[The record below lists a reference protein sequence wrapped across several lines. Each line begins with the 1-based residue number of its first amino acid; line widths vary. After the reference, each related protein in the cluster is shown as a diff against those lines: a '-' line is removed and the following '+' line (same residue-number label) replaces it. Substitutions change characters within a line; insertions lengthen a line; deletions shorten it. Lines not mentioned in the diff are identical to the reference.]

1 MEAMLIAATDLVA
14 LLSPSRIE
22 ALADRV
28 RDSLSAERDGN
39 LHQLVTTP
47 AARAAL
53 DRLIAAWRQT
63 EISGGVLAGILV
75 GAAYAR
81 RQAQRESSVELVW
94 TGPTTPFVATRRTEQ
109 VLLDLIHRAQRDLFL
124 VSFVAYDVSSVVD
137 ALNAAA
143 ARGIE
148 VRILLETSASK
159 GGSLSVDPVAM
170 MRRCVPSAALYV
182 WTDRPAP
189 FTEGRVHAK
198 VAVADGLTAFLTSAN
213 LTGHA
218 LEKNMEAG
226 VLVVGGH
233 IPSGLRDHL
242 HALVETKIIQPA

>member
-1 MEAMLIAATDLVA
+1 MEAMLIAASDLVA

-28 RDSLSAERDGN
+28 RGSMSAERDGN
-39 LHQLVTTP
+39 LYQLVTTP
-47 AARAAL
+47 TARLAL

-63 EISGGVLAGILV
+63 EIPGDVLAGILV

-81 RQAQRESSVELVW
+81 QQAQRESSVELVW

-109 VLLDLIHRAQRDLFL
+109 VLLDLIGHAQSDIFL
-124 VSFVAYDVSSVVD
+124 VSFVAYDVATVIE
-137 ALNAAA
+137 ALNAAST
-143 ARGIE
+143 RGIDI
-148 VRILLETSASK
+148 RILLETSTSH
-159 GGSLSVDPVAM
+159 GGSLSIDPIAM

-182 WTDRPAP
+182 WTDRTAP
-189 FTEGRVHAK
+189 FVEGRVHAK
-198 VAVADGLTAFLTSAN
+198 VAVADGNSAFLTSAN

-226 VLVVGGH
+226 VVISGGH
-233 IPSGLRDHL
+233 VPAGLRAHL
-242 HALVETKIIQPA
+242 HALIETKVIRKI

>member
-1 MEAMLIAATDLVA
+1 MEAILVAATDLVA

-28 RDSLSAERDGN
+28 RGSIPVERDGS
-39 LHQLVTTP
+39 LHQLVSTP

-53 DRLIAAWRQT
+53 DRLITAWNQT
-63 EISGGVLAGILV
+63 EIPGDVLAGILV
-75 GAAYAR
+75 GAAFAR
-81 RQAQRESSVELVW
+81 QQAQRENSVELVW

-109 VLLDLIHRAQRDLFL
+109 VLLDLIGHARSDLFL

-137 ALNAAA
+137 ALNAAST
-143 ARGIE
+143 RGIDI
-148 VRILLETSASK
+148 RILLETSTSH
-159 GGSLSVDPVAM
+159 GGSLSVDPIAT
-170 MRRCVPSAALYV
+170 MRHCVPSAALYV

-198 VAVADGLTAFLTSAN
+198 VAVADGSSAFLTSAN

-226 VLVVGGH
+226 VLITGGK
-233 IPSGLRDHL
+233 IPEILRDHL
-242 HALVETKIIQPA
+242 EALIETKIIKTA